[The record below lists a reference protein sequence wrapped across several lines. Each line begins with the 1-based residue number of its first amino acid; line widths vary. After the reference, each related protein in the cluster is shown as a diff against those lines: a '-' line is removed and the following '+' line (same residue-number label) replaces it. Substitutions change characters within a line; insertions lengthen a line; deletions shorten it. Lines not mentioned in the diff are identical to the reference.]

1 MVFWTRTK
9 WHRHPRVPHRTL
21 KEKMNKYLEQQP
33 ELQYPMFRMYSAA
46 VWDMLPFLIE
56 NPGVGMNA
64 GAEAPDSDKK
74 DADNFV
80 ADVAEEVLS
89 EKDRG
94 YVPVTA
100 G

>member
-9 WHRHPRVPHRTL
+9 WHRYPRVPHRTL

-46 VWDMLPFLIE
+46 VWNMLPFLIE

-64 GAEAPDSDKK
+64 RTEAPDSDKK

-80 ADVAEEVLS
+80 VDVVEEVLS

-94 YVPVTA
+94 
-100 G
+100 